1 MKKSIDIA
9 AAKFVSCHK
18 ADAFE
23 IDHTEGDYYGSV
35 AGYLTLEGEPTG
47 ELGRMH
53 ISIRPDKHKDGLHE
67 TVEWYEDTYQIAH
80 YRLPFA
86 DRITPE
92 DHTPEINFDP
102 DFYICIDRIKELRAK
117 GYCDIAFDEVVE
129 GAVVD
134 SIDIAD
140 YIDGWEVQS

>member
-1 MKKSIDIA
+1 MEKSIDQA
-9 AAKFVSCHK
+9 AEDFVSSHK
-18 ADAFE
+18 AGVLDLE
-23 IDHTEGDYYGSV
+23 HIQDGYGSV
-35 AGYLTLEGEPTG
+35 AGFLSAEGAPHGDLG
-47 ELGRMH
+47 EW
-53 ISIRPDKHKDGLHE
+53 SIEIKAHQHKDGWVD
-67 TVEWYEDTYQIAH
+67 TVEWFEDTFQIGC

-92 DHTPEINFDP
+92 DHMCEYTFDP

-117 GYCDIAFDEVVE
+117 GYFDIAFDEVVE